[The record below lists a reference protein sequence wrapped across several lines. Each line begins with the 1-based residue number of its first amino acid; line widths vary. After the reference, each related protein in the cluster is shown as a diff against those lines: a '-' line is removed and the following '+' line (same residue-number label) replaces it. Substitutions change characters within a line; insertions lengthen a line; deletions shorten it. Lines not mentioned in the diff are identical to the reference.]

1 MHVSR
6 YFQPYI
12 YSKRG
17 YGINKIANSQPSDM
31 IYFSLHDFSFPL
43 SLSHLHDEFIYIIYY
58 DAPTSSYLENRHLVF
73 IIWFINLISNW
84 TIRDSPLFMFPFQ
97 SVDFRR
103 GIIRLTALAISL
115 STIDTRRLLR
125 WKSMS
130 IIAQWLPAVSPS
142 LRFRLSVF
150 SLVSFLR
157 LSNANYIFMAYVM
170 AYMIYRVTCCIISWY
185 NLLLKGI

>member
-12 YSKRG
+12 YSKGG

-31 IYFSLHDFSFPL
+31 IYFSLHDFSF
-43 SLSHLHDEFIYIIYY
+43 SLSHTHLHDEFIYIICDAPTFIYII
-58 DAPTSSYLENRHLVF
+58 APTSSYLEDRHLVF

-157 LSNANYIFMAYVM
+157 LSNANYIFMA
-170 AYMIYRVTCCIISWY
+170 
-185 NLLLKGI
+185 